1 MKRFWTTAAAVAT
14 DGGWTFTLD
23 ARRVRT
29 PARALLLVPT
39 AALAEAIAAEWNAQ
53 GPEVRPLDM
62 PLTGLANAAI
72 DRAGPEIA
80 AAIAAYGA
88 HDLTCYR
95 AGEPPELAA
104 RQAAVWDPWL
114 AWATRRYDVAFTVT
128 AGVIAVDQPPPT
140 LARLRAAVDAIDRF
154 ALAALHPVVGVTG
167 SLVLALAVAEGVLD
181 PEGAWAAGEV
191 DAAWQAER
199 WGDDPL
205 AEAPRAA
212 RRAALMAGA
221 RMLAL
226 ARG

>member
-1 MKRFWTTAAAVAT
+1 VKRFWTAAAAVAT

-95 AGEPPELAA
+95 AEGPTELVAW
-104 RQAAVWDPWL
+104 QAAAWDPVIQ
-114 AWATRRYDVAFTVT
+114 WAARRYDVAFQLGT
-128 AGVIAVDQPPPT
+128 GVKPVDQPAPT
-140 LARLRAAVDAIDRF
+140 LAQLRAAVDALGRF
-154 ALAALHPVVGVTG
+154 HLTGLYPIVSVTG
-167 SLVLALAVAEGVLD
+167 SLLIGLALLERAIDAEA
-181 PEGAWAAGEV
+181 AWAAGEV
-191 DAAWQAER
+191 DAVWQAQK

-205 AEAPRAA
+205 AHTPRAE
-212 RRAALMAGA
+212 RRAALVTAA
-221 RMLAL
+221 KFLEL
-226 ARG
+226 L